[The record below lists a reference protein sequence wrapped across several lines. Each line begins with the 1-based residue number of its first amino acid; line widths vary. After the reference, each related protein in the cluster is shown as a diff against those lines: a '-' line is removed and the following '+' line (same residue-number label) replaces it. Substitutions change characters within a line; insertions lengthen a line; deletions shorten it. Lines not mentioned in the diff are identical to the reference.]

1 MAPKTKPV
9 AFSLSVV
16 VSENQVGS
24 SSTQEA
30 PILGNKIELAFAI
43 KELEE
48 LS

>member
-9 AFSLSVV
+9 ASSSSAVAPDV
-16 VSENQVGS
+16 QMGS